1 MKNGGPERKHS
12 EVNWKRLNANGP
24 YSMGVWR
31 GENGVEVGDQESMA
45 GRAEAMLAAVRKS
58 ILERFSLDQIKTL
71 SIVDIGCNDGWL
83 LHNLSDLPFLK
94 MTGVEPRVKN
104 VRKGLV
110 VRDELKLTNSI

>member
-1 MKNGGPERKHS
+1 MKNGGPKRNHS

-45 GRAEAMLAAVRKS
+45 GRAEAMLAALRKS

-71 SIVDIGCNDGWL
+71 SIVFYL
-83 LHNLSDLPFLK
+83 YLFL
-94 MTGVEPRVKN
+94 
-104 VRKGLV
+104 
-110 VRDELKLTNSI
+110 